1 MSPEPMSDIES
12 RELDPIRGD
21 FPRVRD
27 RLKLRLYPADFGA
40 DGAIV
45 AAKIADGLQAVLVF
59 DLPSAIAPVRPADL
73 RAWSRPAEELIA
85 LALENVR
92 SQEQVRVDPMD
103 LVEARLFTV
112 SGEGVF
118 VATLG
123 MTVEDLLGPSEL
135 GALVAVPSNHI
146 VLCHSLLG
154 RRTAQEAFE
163 AMSKIVARVHAAG
176 PHPLSALLYR
186 RLGNEMKPVAD
197 VAALLSMLPP

>member
-1 MSPEPMSDIES
+1 MSDIES
-12 RELDPIRGD
+12 RELDPLRGE
-21 FPRVRD
+21 FSRVRD
-27 RLKLRLYPADFGA
+27 LIKLRLYPADSGA

-45 AAKIADGLQAVLVF
+45 AAPVAHGLQAVLVF

-85 LALENVR
+85 LALGNVR

-103 LVEARLFTV
+103 LVQARIFTV
-112 SGEGVF
+112 SGESVF

-123 MTVEDLLGPSEL
+123 MTVSDLLGPSDL

-154 RRTAQEAFE
+154 RHTAQEAFG
-163 AMSKIVARVHAAG
+163 AMESICAAVYAAG
-176 PHPLSALLYR
+176 PHALSPLLYR
-186 RLGNEMKPVAD
+186 RLGNEMKPVESA
-197 VAALLSMLPP
+197 AALLALLPDEP

>member
-1 MSPEPMSDIES
+1 MSDIES

-21 FPRVRD
+21 FARVRD
-27 RLKLRLYPADFGA
+27 RLKLRLYPADLGA

-45 AAKIADGLQAVLVF
+45 AAKVADGLQAVLVF

-73 RAWSRPAEELIA
+73 RAWAMPAEELIA

-92 SQEQVRVDPMD
+92 SQEQVRIDPMD
-103 LVEARLFTV
+103 LAEARLFTV
-112 SGEGVF
+112 SGASLF

-123 MTVEDLLGPSEL
+123 MAVEELLGPSEL
-135 GALVAVPSNHI
+135 GALVAMPSNHI

-163 AMSKIVARVHAAG
+163 AMAAIAARVHAAG
-176 PHPLSALLYR
+176 PHALSPLLYR
-186 RLGNEMKPVAD
+186 RLGSEMKPVAD
-197 VAALLSMLPP
+197 ASALLALLP

>member
-1 MSPEPMSDIES
+1 MSDIES

-21 FPRVRD
+21 FERVRD
-27 RLKLRLYPADFGA
+27 RLKLRLYPADYGA

-45 AAKIADGLQAVLVF
+45 GARIAEGLQAVLVF

-73 RAWSRPAEELIA
+73 RAWSRPAEQLIG

-92 SQEQVRVDPMD
+92 AQEQVRVEPMD
-103 LVEARLFTV
+103 LAEARLFTV

-123 MTVEDLLGPSEL
+123 MTVEDLLGPSAL

-154 RRTAQEAFE
+154 RRTAQEAFDTMR
-163 AMSKIVARVHAAG
+163 AIVDRVHAAG
-176 PHPLSALLYR
+176 PHPLSPHVYR
-186 RLGNEMKPVAD
+186 RLGNEMRPVAD
-197 VAALLSMLPP
+197 AAALLALLPE

>member
-1 MSPEPMSDIES
+1 MSDIES
-12 RELDPIRGD
+12 RELDPLRGE
-21 FPRVRD
+21 FSRVRD
-27 RLKLRLYPADFGA
+27 LLKLRLYPANYGA

-45 AAKIADGLQAVLVF
+45 AAPIAFGLQAVLVF

-103 LVEARLFTV
+103 LIEARLFTV
-112 SGEGVF
+112 SGESVF

-123 MTVEDLLGPSEL
+123 MTVQDLLGPSEL

-154 RRTAQEAFE
+154 RRTAQEAFD
-163 AMSKIVARVHAAG
+163 AMAAISARVYAAG
-176 PHPLSALLYR
+176 PHALSPLLYR
-186 RLGNEMKPVAD
+186 RLGDEMAPVAD
-197 VAALLSMLPP
+197 AAALLALLPDEP